1 MSNSD
6 DGEADEPEQQRVG
19 NMNAGQRFYQ
29 YINRRIN
36 ALNAIMD
43 AHRNEIPEEFDDEQ
57 REDERMESLLIAD
70 HENGRISYSP
80 ARTPP
85 TDEHEDNLIA
95 EALDSGTYANLAT
108 AHSYLGKM
116 EDVSGYTYYDDGQ
129 ILTSMPGIF
138 TNTLVF
144 PGYVLPLKMI
154 FLDHEREEANK
165 VTNGFT
171 FVLLTYSESK
181 KYKFGVI
188 LEVFQAS
195 VEDNVITIKAKG
207 RERCIVDYY
216 PTTVRMWG
224 RFHRV
229 NVKVLVEPTIHSM
242 INSSQLLSLRKF
254 RGNSIDASPESKFYK
269 YRRLHLLQYPLPS
282 WVYDHNEL
290 TFYVKHIV
298 SYLTE
303 FYNTKNIPTVPEAL
317 SYWFAQNFQLN
328 HNERLR
334 LLSCNSTLERL
345 KVELKLLRTQRVMR
359 CKYCRLDIALQKDV
373 FCLSKYGMQS
383 NYVNPN
389 GNVFEAITVLSAKNF
404 DLSGRPS
411 KQFTW
416 FPGYAWTVMQCK
428 CMQHLGWKFTTTNKR
443 FSPTS
448 FFAIANENVTMS
460 DIRDPLTNESD
471 EEVFRQ

>member
-1 MSNSD
+1 MSS
-6 DGEADEPEQQRVG
+6 PYG
-19 NMNAGQRFYQ
+19 NW
-29 YINRRIN
+29 
-36 ALNAIMD
+36 
-43 AHRNEIPEEFDDEQ
+43 IPEELDEEILS
-57 REDERMESLLIAD
+57 EDEGLETFLIRDHQNSRTDSNDHNKNVDKLL
-70 HENGRISYSP
+70 
-80 ARTPP
+80 
-85 TDEHEDNLIA
+85 A
-95 EALDSGTYANLAT
+95 EAFDAGTYANLTT

-116 EDVSGYTYYDDGQ
+116 EDVSGYTCYDDGQ
-129 ILTSMPGIF
+129 LLTSMPGIF

-171 FVLLTYSESK
+171 FVLLTHSESVR
-181 KYKFGVI
+181 YKFGVI

-195 VEDNVITIKAKG
+195 VENNVITIKAKG
-207 RERCIVDYY
+207 RERCIVDY
-216 PTTVRMWG
+216 PPNRVRMWG

-229 NVKVLVEPTIHSM
+229 NVRVLVEPSIHSM
-242 INSSQLLSLRKF
+242 IRSSQLLALRKF
-254 RGNSIDASPESKFYK
+254 CTNSIDVSPTSKLYK
-269 YRRLHLLQYPLPS
+269 YRRMHLLQYPFPT
-282 WVYDHNEL
+282 WVLDHNEL
-290 TFYVKHIV
+290 TFYVKHIA
-298 SYLTE
+298 SYLTDY
-303 FYNTKNIPTVPEAL
+303 YNTRNIPTDPEAL

-345 KVELKLLRTQRVMR
+345 KVALKLLRTQRVML
-359 CKYCRLDIALQKDV
+359 CKYCQTDIAFQKDV
-373 FCLSKYGMQS
+373 FCLSKYGVQG

-389 GNVFEAITVLSAKNF
+389 GNVFEAITVLSANNF
-404 DLSGRPS
+404 ELIGLPS

-448 FFAIANENVTMS
+448 FFAIAHESVNMS
-460 DIRDPLTNESD
+460 IMKDPSTNEAED
-471 EEVFRQ
+471 EAVFFL